1 MKKILVFLLIAG
13 LLVSACSIQV
23 AAESTYGEDV
33 SFLEEGPAEY
43 SPGDPAPCGGE
54 GDGGG
59 GLPG

>member
-33 SFLEEGPAEY
+33 SFLVESLEY
-43 SPGDPAPCGGE
+43 PFNNPVPCGGE

-59 GLPG
+59 GTPG